1 MAADALAMIRAG
13 MAMNGQTQAQSLAR
27 HAARLV
33 AAHVEDSWRMARADP
48 WRWRNPRLLWPL
60 FTKD

>member
-1 MAADALAMIRAG
+1 MIRAG